1 VTTCSHCGRHEAAP
15 DRKLCAQC
23 LATKARARK
32 RANSPAGLKKQVKA
46 LAKYGRGILK
56 DHQDKVIIEMTPGEL
71 DLLLKYKERGK
82 R

>member
-1 VTTCSHCGRHEAAP
+1 MTCSHCGRHEAAP

-32 RANSPAGLKKQVKA
+32 RARSPAALKAQIKTLSKH
-46 LAKYGRGILK
+46 GRSILK
-56 DHQDKVIIEMTPGEL
+56 NHQDKVIMELTPREM
-71 DLLLKYKERGK
+71 DLLVKYKERL